1 MSVYSQK
8 VESHRFHD
16 GFLGRGEKIR
26 TSDPLT
32 PRPED
37 GVAGAIIREHERHDG
52 GEKPSCRP
60 MITSDCL
67 FVLPFA
73 RPHESWQVAV
83 LVALELVAAMRHA
96 PEAAKS
102 LTQFRTGSA

>member
-1 MSVYSQK
+1 M
-8 VESHRFHD
+8 ENERHRFHSAS
-16 GFLGRGEKIR
+16 LGRGEKIR

-37 GVAGAIIREHERHDG
+37 SVAGVIIREHERHDD
-52 GEKPSCRP
+52 GEKPSCAP

-73 RPHESWQVAV
+73 RRRTSWQVAV
-83 LVALELVAAMRHA
+83 LAALELTAAIVAA
-96 PEAAKS
+96 PEAAES
-102 LTQFRTGSA
+102 LAQFRRRSAQHG